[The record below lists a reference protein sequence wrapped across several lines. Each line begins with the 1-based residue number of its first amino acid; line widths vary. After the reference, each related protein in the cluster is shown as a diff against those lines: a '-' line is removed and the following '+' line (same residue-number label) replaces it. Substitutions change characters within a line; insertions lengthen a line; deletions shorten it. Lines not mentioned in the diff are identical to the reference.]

1 MYPWAF
7 EARPLPAS
15 PLYLLLHS
23 WDANLGDR
31 RFLFDV
37 AVNIAIY
44 IPLGM
49 SAYLALRRFRS
60 RVLEILAPVAIGT
73 VLSASME
80 VIQLFTPHRHCS
92 SIDLANNILGS
103 AIGVIAGIAF
113 TRIVELP
120 VTGPTF
126 RVRDRS
132 AVALLFC
139 WVSFLLFPLFPVLAL
154 GVWRAKLSAFVHAP
168 LMSSIPTVLNAAEWL
183 AVGRL
188 LSAAGAGSP
197 SCWLLTLFFLIP
209 IQFGI
214 INHNPL
220 PAEFEG
226 AAIAALLYH
235 FLGAGP
241 HSDRLAGIALL
252 GALTLR
258 GLAPFYFEGPAQNF
272 LWIPFGGLL
281 ATEWQNGISILLGK
295 LFQYGAS
302 IWLLDRSGLGAVRA
316 TAIVTVILA
325 CIEGLQTRIPGHV
338 AEINDPLLAVL
349 IGLGFRALS
358 LWRLQSQA

>member
-1 MYPWAF
+1 
-7 EARPLPAS
+7 
-15 PLYLLLHS
+15 
-23 WDANLGDR
+23 
-31 RFLFDV
+31 
-37 AVNIAIY
+37 
-44 IPLGM
+44 
-49 SAYLALRRFRS
+49 
-60 RVLEILAPVAIGT
+60 
-73 VLSASME
+73 
-80 VIQLFTPHRHCS
+80 
-92 SIDLANNILGS
+92 
-103 AIGVIAGIAF
+103 
-113 TRIVELP
+113 
-120 VTGPTF
+120 
-126 RVRDRS
+126 
-132 AVALLFC
+132 
-139 WVSFLLFPLFPVLAL
+139 
-154 GVWRAKLSAFVHAP
+154 
-168 LMSSIPTVLNAAEWL
+168 
-183 AVGRL
+183 
-188 LSAAGAGSP
+188 
-197 SCWLLTLFFLIP
+197 
-209 IQFGI
+209 
-214 INHNPL
+214 
-220 PAEFEG
+220 
-226 AAIAALLYH
+226 LLYH
-235 FLGAGP
+235 FLGEGP